1 MCVEA
6 PTFDGAVVFF
16 SALVPMAFSSLYPV
30 LWLFGAGVLMTSC
43 QDAPSEAGQVRQ
55 RAVPQAPVAPLPV
68 SQARA

>member
-1 MCVEA
+1 
-6 PTFDGAVVFF
+6 
-16 SALVPMAFSSLYPV
+16 MAFSSLYPV